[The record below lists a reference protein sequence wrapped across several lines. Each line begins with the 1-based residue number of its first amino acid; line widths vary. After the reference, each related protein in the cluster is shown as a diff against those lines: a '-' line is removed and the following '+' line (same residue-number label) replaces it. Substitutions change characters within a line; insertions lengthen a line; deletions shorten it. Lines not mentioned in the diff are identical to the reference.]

1 MKMASVRVL
10 VAVSSRLR
18 DVHVA
23 GGRHS
28 GPVGTGQWNPSVS
41 VVKEEKRL
49 AMTWTDRVSL
59 SVRPEAGADGGR
71 CIVALAAMATRGQ

>member
-28 GPVGTGQWNPSVS
+28 GPVGSGIRQ
-41 VVKEEKRL
+41 
-49 AMTWTDRVSL
+49 SL
-59 SVRPEAGADGGR
+59 
-71 CIVALAAMATRGQ
+71 